1 MQLIERYILRQ
12 VISAFL
18 LTVATLVM
26 IMWLTQ
32 ALGRVGLIVS
42 EGQSLLVF
50 MWATLLA
57 MPALL
62 QPIMP
67 VALFIAAIYVL
78 NRLNADSELVVIA
91 ASGTPRRK
99 IVAPFIAI
107 GMAATALSYLLS
119 VQMIPDAARELRSLL
134 TEARADLLS
143 SVITEG
149 RFVQSGPLTFHI
161 RERGADGVLRGV
173 IVHDQSNPGET
184 NSYLAEEGYVVRDP
198 TDAQTYLVMRDGSVQ
213 RRSGAPDKVAIVA
226 FDQYIFDLSDV
237 TQQSA
242 NFVAHARERPTRALL
257 DPDESERYYWENRGV
272 FRAEL
277 NDRFTKP
284 LYPLVFVLIAV
295 ATVGFARTTRQ
306 GRGQAIVIAIVLV
319 TGVRICGFAM
329 LNLAKTETWAV
340 YGLYAVPISA
350 ILVAGMFAFGNVP
363 ALSGMSAWIAR
374 QPWFRSSV
382 GWLADQVPPG
392 LKRRLA
398 SAEGPTGVGHETT
411 ST

>member
-32 ALGRVGLIVS
+32 ALSRVGLVVS

-50 MWATLLA
+50 MWATVLA
-57 MPALL
+57 MPALI

-67 VALFIAAIYVL
+67 VALFIAAVYVL

-99 IVAPFIAI
+99 ILAPFIAI
-107 GMAATALSYLLS
+107 GLAATAISYVLSL
-119 VQMIPDAARELRSLL
+119 QMIPDAARELRSLL
-134 TEARADLLS
+134 TVARADLLS

-161 RERGADGVLRGV
+161 RERAEDGALRGV
-173 IVHDQSNPGET
+173 IVFDQSNPSQT
-184 NSYLAEEGYVVRDP
+184 NTYLAEEGYVVRNP
-198 TDAQTYLVMRDGSVQ
+198 TDDQTYLVMRDGSVQ
-213 RRSGAPDKVAIVA
+213 RRSGAPDKVTIVA

-242 NFVAHARERPTRALL
+242 NFVAHARERPTSALL

-306 GRGQAIVIAIVLV
+306 GRGQAVVMAIILI
-319 TGVRICGFAM
+319 TAVRICGFAM
-329 LNLAKTETWAV
+329 LNLAKTDTWAA
-340 YGLYAVPISA
+340 YGLYVVPLTA
-350 ILVAGMFAFGNVP
+350 IVVAGYGAFGSGP
-363 ALSGMSAWIAR
+363 ALSSAGARIAR
-374 QPWFRSSV
+374 RSGLHRAA
-382 GWLADQVPPG
+382 GWLGGLLPTS

-398 SAEGPTGVGHETT
+398 SFTELTGRSRQTT